1 MSNTITTGTTSILII
16 QLAEYLPTINTVED
30 VIIKSLQATIAIIT
44 IINLIKSK
52 RK

>member
-1 MSNTITTGTTSILII
+1 MNNLITGVSSILVI
-16 QLAEYLPTINTVED
+16 QLAEYLPTLNTVED
-30 VIIKSLQATIAIIT
+30 VIIKSLQATIAVIT